1 MKMRAE
7 NGEELKLNQEAVHW
21 SGERMRKRKLVLE
34 MGLKMVL
41 QQGQQLVQPVIVIT
55 QQRLEKK
62 MLRMAHFQMRWK

>member
-41 QQGQQLVQPVIVIT
+41 QQGQQLVQPVMVIT
-55 QQRLEKK
+55 Q
-62 MLRMAHFQMRWK
+62 